1 LFGYNTWNKDIDKK
15 YQDYTRIMVIRNPW
29 KRLLSHYIG
38 QIQSNVNYQYRTDHV
53 YIPNLEGI
61 SFDEFIELLLETP
74 LDKLDMHYSLQT
86 ANLHESTKIDYI
98 IHTEDMSIEIPKISK
113 SLGLATTVIEKWGYP
128 TNYTKDWKL
137 YYNNISK
144 NKVAKLY
151 KKDIEVFGF
160 KFD

>member
-1 LFGYNTWNKDIDKK
+1 
-15 YQDYTRIMVIRNPW
+15 
-29 KRLLSHYIG
+29 
-38 QIQSNVNYQYRTDHV
+38 
-53 YIPNLEGI
+53 
-61 SFDEFIELLLETP
+61 
-74 LDKLDMHYSLQT
+74 
-86 ANLHESTKIDYI
+86 
-98 IHTEDMSIEIPKISK
+98 MSIEIPKISK